1 MEKGRRKRRKI
12 KVGRILLAIVLLV
25 VVLVGVFLLTKGKEI
40 VVTKNTMYIASNT
53 NVVKIYTLNEEDILK
68 EEKELARGTKVTA
81 YDNKIEKDNI
91 KYTKIDYDKN
101 IYYINSESLVK
112 DLKDVVL
119 EKEKYV
125 RTSVTIYQNETDSKI
140 ASFIKKGNKLEIT
153 GYDKLLED
161 GTVNMYKIKKDDI
174 EGWTYSKYLVDTEE
188 EATAVYNENGVYDTH
203 KDRKYKSR
211 ELYGGK
217 ASTLD
222 YYPYT
227 KVEFEDNRLMKSA
240 KEMD

>member
-91 KYTKIDYDKN
+91 KYTKI
-101 IYYINSESLVK
+101 
-112 DLKDVVL
+112 
-119 EKEKYV
+119 
-125 RTSVTIYQNETDSKI
+125 TIL
-140 ASFIKKGNKLEIT
+140 F
-153 GYDKLLED
+153 
-161 GTVNMYKIKKDDI
+161 
-174 EGWTYSKYLVDTEE
+174 
-188 EATAVYNENGVYDTH
+188 
-203 KDRKYKSR
+203 
-211 ELYGGK
+211 
-217 ASTLD
+217 
-222 YYPYT
+222 
-227 KVEFEDNRLMKSA
+227 
-240 KEMD
+240 

>member
-12 KVGRILLAIVLLV
+12 KVGRILLAIVLLVV

-81 YDNKIEKDNI
+81 YDNKIEKENI

-161 GTVNMYKIKKDDI
+161 GTVNMYKIKK
-174 EGWTYSKYLVDTEE
+174 E
-188 EATAVYNENGVYDTH
+188 H
-203 KDRKYKSR
+203 
-211 ELYGGK
+211 
-217 ASTLD
+217 
-222 YYPYT
+222 
-227 KVEFEDNRLMKSA
+227 
-240 KEMD
+240 